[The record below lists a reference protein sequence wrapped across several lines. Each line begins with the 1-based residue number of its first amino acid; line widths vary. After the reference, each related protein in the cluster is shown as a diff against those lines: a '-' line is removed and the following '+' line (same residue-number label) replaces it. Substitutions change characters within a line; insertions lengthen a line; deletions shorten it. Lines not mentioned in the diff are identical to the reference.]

1 MAGNRLGDA
10 GATALAPS
18 LGRLPRLREVFAL
31 DGNGLGPAGIEA
43 LHAAAACAAA
53 AAAAAAAGVRGVR
66 GGSAVAGEEEE
77 CMVL

>member
-10 GATALAPS
+10 GATALAPA

-31 DGNGLGPAGIEA
+31 DGNGLGPAGVEA
-43 LHAAAACAAA
+43 LHAAVAA
-53 AAAAAAAGVRGVR
+53 AAAAAAAGGRGVR
-66 GGSAVAGEEEE
+66 GGGGGAAEEEE